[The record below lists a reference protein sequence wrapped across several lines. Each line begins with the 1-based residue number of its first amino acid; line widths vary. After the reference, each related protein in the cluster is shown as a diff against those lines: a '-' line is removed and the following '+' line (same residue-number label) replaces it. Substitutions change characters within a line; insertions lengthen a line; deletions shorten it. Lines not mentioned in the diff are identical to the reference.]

1 MLATLFKDERC
12 SQLSTHS
19 ILEKMY
25 LDQIIRKKDLVEFEA
40 VLMEH
45 QKAVTSDGRCIFS
58 YAMIVSML
66 FYVTNLAFLYSIIF
80 YVGVCG
86 GVCRGVCGDAC
97 GGASEVLFSFILLTC
112 Y

>member
-25 LDQIIRKKDLVEFEA
+25 LEQVIRRKDIAEFES

-45 QKAVTSDGRCIFS
+45 QKAVTADGK
-58 YAMIVSML
+58 
-66 FYVTNLAFLYSIIF
+66 N
-80 YVGVCG
+80 
-86 GVCRGVCGDAC
+86 
-97 GGASEVLFSFILLTC
+97 
-112 Y
+112 